1 MGQLKEPLWQVMGLL
16 FKAHPWHGVPIG
28 KAYPNVLTTYIEVV
42 PQDTIK
48 YELDKDSG
56 LLKVDRPQAF
66 SNICPTLYGLVPQT
80 FCSERVAEFC
90 MERTGRSDILGDNDP
105 LDICVL
111 SEKVIPRGDI
121 LLEAIPIGGLR
132 MIDDGEADD
141 KIIAVMKGDAVF
153 SSWSDITDCPK
164 AVIDRLKHYFLTYKN
179 APDGSGVTCE
189 ITHVYGQQEAY
200 EVINRAHEDYMTY
213 FSTLQELVNASL

>member
-1 MGQLKEPLWQVMGLL
+1 MGQLKEPLWQVMSLL

-28 KAYPNVLTTYIEVV
+28 KESPKVLTTYIEVV

-48 YELDKDSG
+48 YELDKYTG

-80 FCSERVAEFC
+80 FCSERVANYC
-90 MERTGRSDILGDNDP
+90 MERTGRTGIVGDNDP

-111 SEKVIPRGDI
+111 SEKEIPRGDI
-121 LLEAIPIGGLR
+121 LLEAIPIGGMR

-153 SSWSDITDCPK
+153 SEWDDITDCPK
-164 AVIDRLKHYFLTYKN
+164 AVLDRLRHYFLTYKD

-189 ITHVYGQQEAY
+189 ITHVYGREEAH
-200 EVINRAHEDYMTY
+200 EVIRRSHEDYMDH
-213 FSTLQELVNASL
+213 FSSLKELLNASM

>member
-1 MGQLKEPLWQVMGLL
+1 MGQLKEPLWQVMSLL

-28 KAYPNVLTTYIEVV
+28 KDSPNVLTTYIEVV

-48 YELDKDSG
+48 YELDKHTG

-80 FCSERVAEFC
+80 FCSERVAEYC
-90 MERTGRSDILGDNDP
+90 MERTGRSDIVGDNDP

-111 SEKVIPRGDI
+111 SEKEIPRGDI

-153 SSWSDITDCPK
+153 SKWNDITDCPK
-164 AVIDRLKHYFLTYKN
+164 AVIDRLQHYFLTYKD
-179 APDGSGVTCE
+179 APDGSGVICE
-189 ITHVYGQQEAY
+189 ITHVYGREEAH
-200 EVINRAHEDYMTY
+200 EVIRRAHEDYMTH
-213 FSTLQELVNASL
+213 FSSLKELLNASI